1 MDNRM
6 TLGMTLVA
14 DAMAW
19 GLALLQALLYLALA
33 PLLVGWIRKVKA
45 ALQNRRGASLWQPY
59 RDLYKLFA
67 KETRMAHS
75 ASLLFRA
82 APYIVFV
89 ATWLAA
95 AAVPLI
101 ASDLPTAAIADVI
114 VIAGLLALARF
125 FLALAGMDVGTAFG
139 GMGASREMLVSAL
152 AEPAMLMAVFTL
164 SMTAH
169 STNLA
174 SVVNFQLDNGII
186 LRPSFVF
193 ALAGL
198 VLVAVA
204 ETGRIPVD
212 NPTTHLELTMIHEAM
227 ILEYSGRHLA
237 LMEWA
242 AQLKLLLYGAL
253 LANVFFPWGI
263 AQGFG
268 FAALAAGFCI
278 VMLKLAVLAAALA
291 VSETVLA
298 KMRLFR
304 APAFLNLA
312 LLLAL
317 LGLLSHV
324 ILEVG

>member
-1 MDNRM
+1 MDHR
-6 TLGMTLVA
+6 LSLWA
-14 DAMAW
+14 AW
-19 GLALLQALLYLALA
+19 GVPVLQVLLYAALA
-33 PLLVGWIRKVKA
+33 PLLTGWIRKVKA
-45 ALQNRRGASLWQPY
+45 LLQNRRGAPPWQPY
-59 RDLYKLFA
+59 RELYKLFG
-67 KETRMAHS
+67 KEARMAHT
-75 ASLLFRA
+75 ASPVFRA
-82 APYIVFV
+82 APYLVFV

-101 ASDLPTAAIADVI
+101 AVDLPTAAVADII

-139 GMGASREMLVSAL
+139 GMGASREMFVAAL
-152 AEPAMLMAVFTL
+152 AEPAMLLAVFTL
-164 SMTAH
+164 AMTAH

-174 SVVNFQLDNGII
+174 SVVDYQLANAGL
-186 LRPSFVF
+186 LRPSFLF

-212 NPTTHLELTMIHEAM
+212 NPATHLELTMLHEAM

-242 AQLKLLLYGAL
+242 AQIKLLLYGAL

-263 AQGFG
+263 AQQTGPLALG
-268 FAALAAGFCI
+268 AGLGLVVVKIGLLGTALAC
-278 VMLKLAVLAAALA
+278 
-291 VSETVLA
+291 SETLLA

-304 APAFLNLA
+304 VPAFLNLA

-324 ILEVG
+324 ILEVGA

>member
-1 MDNRM
+1 MNAIDWEI
-6 TLGMTLVA
+6 T
-14 DAMAW
+14 
-19 GLALLQALLYLALA
+19 LLQALLYAAAA
-33 PLLVGWIRKVKA
+33 PLLAGWIHKLKA
-45 ALQNRRGASLWQPY
+45 RLQNRRGASIWQPY
-59 RDLYKLFA
+59 RDLYKLFS
-67 KETRMAHS
+67 KETRMAHT
-75 ASLLFRA
+75 ASIVFRA
-82 APYIVFV
+82 APYIVFA

-95 AAVPLI
+95 AAIPLLSTRL
-101 ASDLPTAAIADVI
+101 ANAEMADVI
-114 VIAGLLALARF
+114 AIAGLLALARF

-139 GMGASREMLVSAL
+139 GMGASREMFVSAL
-152 AEPAMLMAVFTL
+152 AEPAMLVAVFTL
-164 SMTAH
+164 TMTAH

-174 SVVNFQLDNGII
+174 SVIDFNLQASSL
-186 LRPSFVF
+186 LRPSYMF

-198 VLVAVA
+198 ILVAVA

-242 AQLKLLLYGAL
+242 AQLKLLLYGVL
-253 LANVFFPWGI
+253 LCNVFFPWGI
-263 AQGFG
+263 AVDTAPG
-268 FAALAAGFCI
+268 ALAGGLLAI
-278 VMLKLAVLAAALA
+278 VLKLLLLGVALA
-291 VSETVLA
+291 VSESVLA

-324 ILEVG
+324 ILEVGL

>member
-1 MDNRM
+1 MDYRVS
-6 TLGMTLVA
+6 LA
-14 DAMAW
+14 AW
-19 GLALLQALLYLALA
+19 GLALMQALLYAALA
-33 PLLVGWIRKVKA
+33 PLLMGWVRKVKA
-45 ALQNRRGASLWQPY
+45 LLQNRRGPSLWQPY
-59 RDLYKLFA
+59 RDLHKLFG
-67 KETRMAHS
+67 KEARMAHT
-75 ASLLFRA
+75 ASVLFRA

-95 AAVPLI
+95 SAVPLI
-101 ASDLPTAAIADVI
+101 MTGLPTAAIADII

-139 GMGASREMLVSAL
+139 GMGASREMLVSAM

-164 SMTAH
+164 TMTAH

-174 SVVNFQLDNGII
+174 SVVDYQLAGNV
-186 LRPSFVF
+186 LRPSYIF
-193 ALAGL
+193 ALGSL
-198 VLVAVA
+198 MLVAIA

-212 NPTTHLELTMIHEAM
+212 NPATHLELTMIHEAM
-227 ILEYSGRHLA
+227 ILEYSVRHLA

-253 LANVFFPWGI
+253 LAGVFVPWGI
-263 AQGFG
+263 AQD
-268 FAALAAGFCI
+268 FAAATLLTGLAAI
-278 VMLKLAVLAAALA
+278 LIKLAVLGAALA

-304 APAFLNLA
+304 VPAFLNLA
-312 LLLAL
+312 LLLGL

-324 ILEVG
+324 ILEVGI

>member
-1 MDNRM
+1 MNAIDWEI
-6 TLGMTLVA
+6 T
-14 DAMAW
+14 
-19 GLALLQALLYLALA
+19 LLQALLYAAAA
-33 PLLVGWIRKVKA
+33 PLLAGWIHKLKA
-45 ALQNRRGASLWQPY
+45 RLQNRRGASIWQPY
-59 RDLYKLFA
+59 RDLYKLFS
-67 KETRMAHS
+67 KETRMAHT
-75 ASLLFRA
+75 ASIVFRA
-82 APYIVFV
+82 APYIVFA

-95 AAVPLI
+95 AAIPLLSTRL
-101 ASDLPTAAIADVI
+101 ASAAMADVI
-114 VIAGLLALARF
+114 AIAGLLALARF

-139 GMGASREMLVSAL
+139 GMGASREMFVSAL
-152 AEPAMLMAVFTL
+152 AEPAMLVAVFTL
-164 SMTAH
+164 TMTAH

-174 SVVNFQLDNGII
+174 SVIDFNLQASSL
-186 LRPSFVF
+186 LRPSYMF

-198 VLVAVA
+198 ILVAVA

-242 AQLKLLLYGAL
+242 AQLKLLLYGVL
-253 LANVFFPWGI
+253 LCNVFFPWGI
-263 AQGFG
+263 AVDTAPG
-268 FAALAAGFCI
+268 ALAGSLLAI
-278 VMLKLAVLAAALA
+278 VLKLLLLGVALA

-324 ILEVG
+324 ILEVGL

>member
-1 MDNRM
+1 M
-6 TLGMTLVA
+6 TVA
-14 DAMAW
+14 AW
-19 GLALLQALLYLALA
+19 ILAILQVLLYIALA
-33 PLLVGWIRKVKA
+33 PLLAGWVRKVKA
-45 ALQNRRGASLWQPY
+45 HLQNRRGAAIWQPY
-59 RDLYKLFA
+59 QDLYKLFA
-67 KETRMAHS
+67 KEARMAHT
-75 ASLLFRA
+75 ASVLFRA

-95 AAVPLI
+95 AAVPMLTSGL
-101 ASDLPTAAIADVI
+101 ATAAIADVI

-139 GMGASREMLVSAL
+139 GMGASREMFVSAL

-164 SMTAH
+164 AMTAH

-174 SVVNFQLDNGII
+174 AVVDYQLSGASL
-186 LRPSFVF
+186 LRPSYMF

-198 VLVAVA
+198 VLVAIA

-242 AQLKLLLYGAL
+242 AQLKLLLYGVL
-253 LANVFFPWGI
+253 LVNVFFPWGI
-263 AQGFG
+263 AREVDAG
-268 FAALAAGFCI
+268 ALG
-278 VMLKLAVLAAALA
+278 LAVVVLFGKLLLLGAALA

-312 LLLAL
+312 LLFSL

-324 ILEVG
+324 ILEVGA